1 MASYPA
7 LPDPDP
13 LDALVEDAVAAL
25 RWVQPLVPMPST
37 RIELE
42 RVTRRLE
49 EEMEERSS

>member
-1 MASYPA
+1 MASYPT

-13 LDALVEDAVAAL
+13 LVALVRDAVAAL

-42 RVTRRLE
+42 RTARRLE
-49 EEMEERSS
+49 EAMKEKAR